1 MTNLTAKVAQV
12 KIGTI
17 EIEGLMFSDGSFGV
31 AVPQLAALFPYFK
44 TDTNNAS
51 IYLKRLMGKDFKTDK
66 VKTEFN
72 RNVTL
77 SVDLIG
83 FERVLRKLD
92 KACDPVAESL
102 SENLIGLSLHQLFC
116 DGFGITF
123 EKEDRQK
130 WLVERMES
138 KELFAELTTAI
149 KETREAAGKEIS
161 FFHYSTPADAI
172 NRGLFGKTAKQIREE
187 LGTAKQAL
195 NRDNF
200 GKRSLRWITNVQEA
214 AARRVR
220 AGQKPCDAIA
230 TVISELGYTVIDYH
244 Q

>member
-17 EIEGLMFSDGSFGV
+17 EIEGLLYADGRFGV
-31 AVPQLAALFPYFK
+31 ALQQAALLFSVRP
-44 TDTNNAS
+44 DNAQ
-51 IYLKRLMGKDFKTDK
+51 RDFKALLGKKFQFVKVNTDRA
-66 VKTEFN
+66 ERQN
-72 RNVTL
+72 RSENSFSLPDFEKLLFEL
-77 SVDLIG
+77 SLVGNQSAI
-83 FERVLRKLD
+83 
-92 KACDPVAESL
+92 SL
-102 SENLIGLSLHQLFC
+102 SRALIGLALHQLFC

-123 EKEDRQK
+123 EKDDRQK
-130 WLVERMES
+130 WLLERMES

-187 LGTAKQAL
+187 LGTPKTAL

-200 GKRSLRWITNVQEA
+200 GRQALRWITNVQEA
-214 AARRVR
+214 AALRIR
-220 AGQKPCDAIA
+220 AGQKPCDAIT
-230 TVISELGYTVIDYH
+230 TVISELGYKVIDYRK
-244 Q
+244 